1 MDVSFILPCHW
12 GSLGL
17 RFLRSNQSDNS
28 LLLLWAEGC
37 EEVEEEWWFLLNRS
51 YFPVGC
57 QVCRERERERFTLN
71 YWSGAWREL
80 PDDGWI
86 ETTEYTAAH
95 TVAARSEVCYLEGGE
110 DCCGRQWPW
119 RFQRAGPG
127 NRWVEPGRK
136 TSRDFPSLHPRANQ
150 EASGVPFQL

>member
-57 QVCRERERERFTLN
+57 KVCREREGKIRPQLLVRSVKRITWRWMDRNHWVHCCLHCSCSVRSLLSGGRRGLLWAAVTVEVSES
-71 YWSGAWREL
+71 WSW
-80 PDDGWI
+80 
-86 ETTEYTAAH
+86 
-95 TVAARSEVCYLEGGE
+95 
-110 DCCGRQWPW
+110 
-119 RFQRAGPG
+119 
-127 NRWVEPGRK
+127 EPMSWTWAK
-136 TSRDFPSLHPRANQ
+136 TSRDFPSLRPRANQ
-150 EASGVPFQL
+150 EAFGVPVQL